1 MSLAAQAAPFF
12 LDAGGGERFCLY
24 HPPVGGCRGA
34 FVYVHPFGD
43 EMNRTRRMAALGA
56 RALARAGYGV
66 LQIDLAGCGDS
77 SGEFGEARWQTWKDD
92 LALARGWLAGRLGRT
107 AGVWGLRLG
116 ALLALDHAADLAASG
131 DEPPHL
137 LLWQPVLAGATYLT
151 QVLRL
156 RMAGDLVGA
165 NAGTGGHG
173 ADSPQALRALLGG
186 GSAVEIGGYLLAPE
200 LAAALD
206 RLDAVH
212 LAPAGA
218 PRRAGRLVRGGG
230 RARASGAAGGP
241 ARGGG
246 LAQRRRWQRQGRA
259 PAHGRRP
266 KLLGE
271 PGNHRMPGP
280 DRGHRGGAGG
290 DGPCLRHNPPSRP
303 WPSTAAATPC
313 TASCTCPRLPP
324 PLAGAA
330 W

>member
-24 HPPVGGCRGA
+24 HAPHPPVGDCRGA

-77 SGEFGEARWQTWKDD
+77 SGEFSEARWQGWKDD
-92 LALARGWLAGRLGRT
+92 LALARGWLAERLGRP
-107 AGVWGLRLG
+107 AGLWGLRLG
-116 ALLALDHAADLAASG
+116 ALLALDHAADLAGGG

-156 RMAGDLVGA
+156 RMAGELVGA
-165 NAGTGGHG
+165 NGGSS
-173 ADSPQALRALLGG
+173 ADSPQALRALLAS

-206 RLDAVH
+206 RLDAAR
-212 LAPAGA
+212 LAPAAAVDWFEVVAA
-218 PRRAGRLVRGGG
+218 PER
-230 RARASGAAGGP
+230 P
-241 ARGGG
+241 APPA
-246 LAQRRRWQRQGRA
+246 AQRVATAWQGTNKDVRLHTVAGPSFWASQEITECPTLVEA
-259 PAHGRRP
+259 TVAALAESAH
-266 KLLGE
+266 
-271 PGNHRMPGP
+271 
-280 DRGHRGGAGG
+280 A
-290 DGPCLRHNPPSRP
+290 
-303 WPSTAAATPC
+303 
-313 TASCTCPRLPP
+313 
-324 PLAGAA
+324 
-330 W
+330 

>member
-77 SGEFGEARWQTWKDD
+77 SGEFGEARWQAWKDD
-92 LALARGWLAGRLGRT
+92 LALARGWLAGRLGRP

-212 LAPAGA
+212 LAPAAAVDWFEVVAA
-218 PRRAGRLVRGGG
+218 PER
-230 RARASGAAGGP
+230 P
-241 ARGGG
+241 APPA
-246 LAQRRRWQRQGRA
+246 AQRV
-259 PAHGRRP
+259 
-266 KLLGE
+266 
-271 PGNHRMPGP
+271 
-280 DRGHRGGAGG
+280 
-290 DGPCLRHNPPSRP
+290 
-303 WPSTAAATPC
+303 AAAWHSAADGKDRAVRLHTVAGPSFWASQEITEC
-313 TASCTCPRLPP
+313 PALIAATVAALAETAH
-324 PLAGAA
+324 A
-330 W
+330 

>member
-24 HPPVGGCRGA
+24 HAPAGDCRGA

-77 SGEFGEARWQTWKDD
+77 SGEFGEARWQGWKDD
-92 LALARGWLAGRLGRT
+92 LALARRWLAERLGRP

-116 ALLALDHAADLAASG
+116 ALLALDHAADLAAAG
-131 DEPPHL
+131 DEPPRL

-156 RMAGDLVGA
+156 RMAGELVGA
-165 NAGTGGHG
+165 NGGSS

-206 RLDAVH
+206 RLDAVR
-212 LAPAGA
+212 LAPAAAVDWFEVVAA
-218 PRRAGRLVRGGG
+218 PER
-230 RARASGAAGGP
+230 P
-241 ARGGG
+241 APPA
-246 LAQRRRWQRQGRA
+246 AQRV
-259 PAHGRRP
+259 
-266 KLLGE
+266 
-271 PGNHRMPGP
+271 
-280 DRGHRGGAGG
+280 
-290 DGPCLRHNPPSRP
+290 
-303 WPSTAAATPC
+303 AAAWQDQRKDAGKEVRLHTVAGPSFW
-313 TASCTCPRLPP
+313 ASQEITECPALVEATVAA
-324 PLAGAA
+324 LAESAHA
-330 W
+330 